1 MRRAAALG
9 LAFALAG
16 CSQAVQVVRDDGDSG
31 IVTYVYK
38 EERGA
43 MFSKH
48 RAEALQFI
56 TGKCPKGYKITKE
69 GEART
74 QQSVGGVIEGTEDS
88 VSHRWGLQYA
98 CRP

>member
-1 MRRAAALG
+1 MTRAVALL
-9 LAFALAG
+9 LAFVVAG
-16 CSQAVQVVRDDGDSG
+16 CSQAVQVVRDDGESG
-31 IVTYVYK
+31 VVTYVYK

-48 RAEALQFI
+48 RAEALKLI
-56 TGKCPKGYKITKE
+56 KDKCPKGYAITRE

-88 VSHRWGLQYA
+88 ISHRWGMQYA